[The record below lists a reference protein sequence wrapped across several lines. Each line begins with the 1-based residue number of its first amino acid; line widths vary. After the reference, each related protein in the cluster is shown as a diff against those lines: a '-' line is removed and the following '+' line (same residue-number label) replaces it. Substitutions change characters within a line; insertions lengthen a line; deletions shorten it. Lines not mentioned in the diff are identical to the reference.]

1 LNTLVNFESAQPS
14 KTGQFSVG
22 VNTLIL
28 HRIIRQR
35 LKAAGSPLSPRRA
48 LQMLATIQKHIVHL
62 GASTTKGLSNITTE
76 QSGVY
81 SALNMGKPTS
91 KHVQLELL

>member
-1 LNTLVNFESAQPS
+1 
-14 KTGQFSVG
+14 
-22 VNTLIL
+22 
-28 HRIIRQR
+28 
-35 LKAAGSPLSPRRA
+35 
-48 LQMLATIQKHIVHL
+48 MLAAIQRHTVHL
-62 GASTTKGLSNITTE
+62 GANTTAGLSNISTE